1 MGSTLTVDNIVGATT
16 AANVKLPA
24 GCIVQTSFH
33 TFSTET
39 VLNSNSDADLGG
51 SSHTFTPKFA
61 SSLLILSCSVHIQLQ
76 RDAPGSNNG
85 GTVNFVVDGVNIN
98 HPTNNADYEHYINQ
112 GGSGGTSFY
121 TRTQKEVSISASN
134 TNAKTIKLVG
144 RPHDTANSG
153 LLRINTQGYHSSSIK
168 IQEIAQ

>member
-1 MGSTLTVDNIVGATT
+1 MSTLRVDKIEGMDT
-16 AANVKLPA
+16 ASKVIMPA
-24 GCIVQTSFH
+24 GSIVQTSFH

-76 RDAPGSNNG
+76 RDNPGSNNG
-85 GTVNFVVDGVNIN
+85 GTVNFVVDGVNIS
-98 HPTNNADYEHYINQ
+98 HPTNNADYEHYINA
-112 GGSGGTSFY
+112 GSAGTAFY

-134 TNAKTIKLVG
+134 TNEKTVKLVG